1 MDGSQTAA
9 QAVQE
14 EESRY
19 LIMLRKVWIAAGVLI
34 VLTGCATYQHKTH
47 EFRTT
52 LKNGDPSAAA
62 EKLKVKAYTEG
73 DDQVVYLLE
82 YATAQQ
88 LAGNYEEST
97 KAFLKAE
104 ELTDIKDYHSI
115 SRLTGSLLLNQG
127 MVQYKGDDF
136 EKVLIN
142 AMLAINFLSQKKFD
156 SALVET
162 RKLND
167 KLYKF
172 RFEGKKNYEQNPF
185 AFYLSALI
193 WENDRNWDSAYID
206 FKKAYELNP
215 NIPYLKEDLIR
226 AAQNARRTEDLQK
239 WKKEF
244 AGVKPADLRELGEIV
259 LIYQQGWGP
268 VKRPNPSFA
277 RIPKLYRTFSE
288 TASARL
294 ELENGGSELSQ
305 MISDVSDV
313 AIKTLDDQYAGLIA
327 SRAAGIVA
335 KEVVADQIRQ
345 KNELLGAVAWI
356 GMHVADQ
363 ADLRQW
369 ISLPSSFQ
377 IAKMRLKPGTY
388 RVRAVG
394 LNLSGAPTG
403 EQGEWVEVKVD
414 KRKKTFVNWRSLR

>member
-1 MDGSQTAA
+1 MSQKVSTSWKKKLRDLSCL
-9 QAVQE
+9 AV
-14 EESRY
+14 
-19 LIMLRKVWIAAGVLI
+19 GVLI
-34 VLTGCATYQHKTH
+34 LTGCATYQHKTAD
-47 EFRTT
+47 FRNT
-52 LKNGDPSAAA
+52 LKSGDPGAAA
-62 EKLKVKAYTEG
+62 EKLKEKAYKEG
-73 DDQVVYLLE
+73 DDQVVFLLE

-104 ELTDIKDYHSI
+104 ELTDLKDYHSV
-115 SRLTGSLLLNQG
+115 SRLTGSLLFNEG

-142 AMLAINFLSQKKFD
+142 AMLAINFVSEKKFD

-206 FKKAYELNP
+206 FKKAYDLNP
-215 NIPYLKEDLIR
+215 QIPYLKEDLIR

-244 AGVKPADLRELGEIV
+244 GGVKPADLRELGEVV

-268 VKRPNPSFA
+268 VKRPNPQFV
-277 RIPKLYRTFSE
+277 RVPRLYPTFNE
-288 TASARL
+288 TAYARL
-294 ELENGGSELSQ
+294 ELESGGSEPTQL
-305 MISDVSDV
+305 ISDITDV
-313 AIKTLDDQYAGLIA
+313 AIKNLDSQYASLIA

-335 KEVVADQIRQ
+335 KEIVADQIRQ

-356 GMHVADQ
+356 GMHVSDQ

-369 ISLPSSFQ
+369 ISVPSSFQ
-377 IAKMRLKPGTY
+377 VAKLRLKPGQY

-394 LNLSGAPTG
+394 LNQSGQPTG
-403 EQGEWVEVKVD
+403 EEGQWAEVKVD

>member
-1 MDGSQTAA
+1 MCPRVLGNLWLG
-9 QAVQE
+9 
-14 EESRY
+14 
-19 LIMLRKVWIAAGVLI
+19 LIFISLA
-34 VLTGCATYQHKTH
+34 GCASYQLKTSG
-47 EFRTT
+47 FRDT
-52 LKNGDPSAAA
+52 LKSGDPAAAA
-62 EKLKVKAYTEG
+62 EKIKEKALADG

-88 LAGNYEEST
+88 LARNFDEST

-104 ELTDIKDYHSI
+104 ELTDIKDYHSV
-115 SRLTGSLLLNQG
+115 SRIAGSLLLNEG

-142 AMLAINFLSQKKFD
+142 AMLAINFLEQKKYD
-156 SALVET
+156 GALVEC

-172 RFEGKKNYEQNPF
+172 RFEGKKNYDQNPF

-193 WENDRNWDSAYID
+193 WEHDRNWDNAYID
-206 FKKAYELNP
+206 FKKAYDLNP
-215 NIPYLKEDLIR
+215 SISYLQEDLIR

-239 WKKEF
+239 WKKSF
-244 AGVKPADLRELGEIV
+244 AGVKPADLRELGEVV

-268 VKRPNPSFA
+268 VKRPHPDFP
-277 RIPKLYRTFSE
+277 RIPKLYATFNQ
-288 TASARL
+288 TQGARL
-294 ELENGGSELSQ
+294 EVESGGSEPTQ
-305 MISDVSDV
+305 MISNITDV
-313 AIKTLDDQYAGLIA
+313 AIKTLDDQYSSIIA
-327 SRAAGIVA
+327 MRATGIVA

-369 ISLPSSFQ
+369 LTLPASFQ
-377 IAKMRLKPGTY
+377 VAKVRLKPGSY

-394 LNLSGAPTG
+394 LNMSGEPTG
-403 EQGEWVEVKVD
+403 EMGEWTEVKVD
-414 KRKKTFVNWRSLR
+414 KRKKSFVNWRSLR